1 MDNKEFCGQH
11 EDDGLLCQGTPE
23 KGGEVAEKGG
33 TTKMEVAGI
42 DIICVSVGSL
52 KKTLTLAKKTHLTN
66 K

>member
-1 MDNKEFCGQH
+1 MDNKEFCGRH

-23 KGGEVAEKGG
+23 KGGEVAEKGR

-52 KKTLTLAKKTHLTN
+52 HKKP
-66 K
+66 